1 MAIDM
6 NVHELLVIGDS
17 DLLIHQVQGEW
28 AVKNPKIIPY
38 VQYIQK
44 LCKRFRKI
52 DFRHTRFRKIDF
64 RHTPKIQNELAD
76 ALATISS
83 MIKHP
88 DTDYI
93 DLLDI
98 KLKEHPIH
106 CSHVEVE
113 QDGLLWR
120 TPDLGLLRCV
130 DAAEVA
136 KLIEQIHAGVCGAH
150 VNGLTLA
157 RKILRAGYFWMII
170 ENDCCKFGVPESVI
184 TDNGANLNSHLMRDI
199 CEEFKITHQNST
211 AYRPQMNGAVEATNK
226 NIKKILRKIID
237 NHRCRHEMLT
247 YSLLGYRTTIRT
259 STGATP
265 YLLVYGT
272 EAVIPAEV
280 EIPSLRIIQEAK
292 LSNVEWVSKRIDQ
305 LTFIDEKRVVVVCH
319 GQLYQQRMIH
329 TFQKRVRARIF
340 EVGQLILKRMFPHQD
355 EYKGKFAPNYQGP
368 YMVRKVLS
376 EGALVL
382 SEMDGTAWPKPINSD
397 VVKRYYM

>member
-1 MAIDM
+1 M

-113 QDGLLWR
+113 QDGLLWYFNI
-120 TPDLGLLRCV
+120 L
-130 DAAEVA
+130 
-136 KLIEQIHAGVCGAH
+136 
-150 VNGLTLA
+150 
-157 RKILRAGYFWMII
+157 KILYPIRGSRYV
-170 ENDCCKFGVPESVI
+170 NDSQF
-184 TDNGANLNSHLMRDI
+184 
-199 CEEFKITHQNST
+199 
-211 AYRPQMNGAVEATNK
+211 
-226 NIKKILRKIID
+226 
-237 NHRCRHEMLT
+237 
-247 YSLLGYRTTIRT
+247 
-259 STGATP
+259 
-265 YLLVYGT
+265 
-272 EAVIPAEV
+272 
-280 EIPSLRIIQEAK
+280 
-292 LSNVEWVSKRIDQ
+292 LSKW
-305 LTFIDEKRVVVVCH
+305 
-319 GQLYQQRMIH
+319 
-329 TFQKRVRARIF
+329 
-340 EVGQLILKRMFPHQD
+340 
-355 EYKGKFAPNYQGP
+355 
-368 YMVRKVLS
+368 
-376 EGALVL
+376 
-382 SEMDGTAWPKPINSD
+382 INPL
-397 VVKRYYM
+397 